1 MNINNRRISITIWGT
16 EKGDWIE
23 WYNDIKNLMHKL
35 GYEHT
40 HIGIMSEHYSFGK
53 ILTVARKEKEIL
65 TKINEGE
72 IPKSFSCYSLPKG
85 FKVAGFDYYF
95 LCERNDEYMSVILK
109 ETDYNLSNEQ
119 FIISLMNKYIC
130 FEYGEIYS
138 TMASEMPL
146 LYAETKDQKN
156 LDTYNRIKCIKK

>member
-1 MNINNRRISITIWGT
+1 MNDRRISITIWGT

-23 WYNDIKNLMHKL
+23 WYNDIKNLMNKL

-40 HIGIMSEHYSFGK
+40 HIGIMSEHYTSGK

-65 TKINEGE
+65 TKIIEGE
-72 IPKSFSCYSLPKG
+72 IPMSFSCYSLPKG
-85 FKVAGFDYYF
+85 YKVAGFDYNF

-119 FIISLMNKYIC
+119 FIILLMNKYIC
-130 FEYGEIYS
+130 LEFGEIYS
-138 TMASEMPL
+138 TMMSEMPL
-146 LYAETKDQKN
+146 LYAETKDKRN
-156 LDTYNRIKCIKK
+156 LDTYKQIKNIENR